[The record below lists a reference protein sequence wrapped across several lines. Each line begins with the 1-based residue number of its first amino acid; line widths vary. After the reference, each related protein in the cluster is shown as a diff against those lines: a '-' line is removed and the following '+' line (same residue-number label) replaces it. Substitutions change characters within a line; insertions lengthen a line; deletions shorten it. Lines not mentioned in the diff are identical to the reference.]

1 MNESLKSKLVAK
13 LDGLPDEVGRQV
25 LDYVE
30 FLESKF
36 NRSRRAPS
44 TVQRLAENLE
54 ERIGSVRLADVA
66 VKGGAQIMEA
76 AGKLMEGLAAASR
89 VVAEE
94 LQPTT
99 PAAGNGQPA
108 AGTGDRQPGPPEQTA
123 SADPKV
129 AGGGEVERPKTPPES
144 DSPA

>member
-1 MNESLKSKLVAK
+1 MNENLKAKLVAK
-13 LDGLPDEVGRQV
+13 LDTLPDDVGRQV

-44 TVQRLAENLE
+44 TVQRLAENIE
-54 ERIGSVRLADVA
+54 DKIGSVKLTDVA

-94 LQPTT
+94 LEPTS
-99 PAAGNGQPA
+99 PAAGDGQEPGDEQDKAAPPPSEGDADGAPRGPA
-108 AGTGDRQPGPPEQTA
+108 EGAA
-123 SADPKV
+123 
-129 AGGGEVERPKTPPES
+129 
-144 DSPA
+144 PA

>member
-1 MNESLKSKLVAK
+1 MNESLKSKLAAK

-54 ERIGSVRLADVA
+54 DRIGSVKLADVA

-99 PAAGNGQPA
+99 PAGGKGQSA
-108 AGTGDRQPGPPEQTA
+108 APEQAAADGEAERPTPPPE
-123 SADPKV
+123 
-129 AGGGEVERPKTPPES
+129 G
-144 DSPA
+144 PAPA

>member
-1 MNESLKSKLVAK
+1 MNENLKAKLVAK
-13 LDGLPDEVGRQV
+13 LDALPDDVGRQV

-44 TVQRLAENLE
+44 TVQRIAENIE
-54 ERIGSVRLADVA
+54 DKIGSVKLTDVA
-66 VKGGAQIMEA
+66 VKGGAQILEA

-94 LQPTT
+94 LEPTS
-99 PAAGNGQPA
+99 PAAGNGQEPGEEQEKA
-108 AGTGDRQPGPPEQTA
+108 APSPSEGD
-123 SADPKV
+123 
-129 AGGGEVERPKTPPES
+129 AGG
-144 DSPA
+144 SPQDPGGTAAPA

>member
-13 LDGLPDEVGRQV
+13 LDGLPDELGRQV

-44 TVQRLAENLE
+44 TVQRLAENIE
-54 ERIGSVRLADVA
+54 DRIGSVRLADVA

-94 LQPTT
+94 LQPHP
-99 PAAGNGQPA
+99 PAAGNGDRQPA
-108 AGTGDRQPGPPEQTA
+108 ASDTAA
-123 SADPKV
+123 SADP
-129 AGGGEVERPKTPPES
+129 AAAADGAAEPGPASSEGG
-144 DSPA
+144 SPA

>member
-1 MNESLKSKLVAK
+1 MNENLKAKLVAK
-13 LDGLPDEVGRQV
+13 LDTLPDDVGRQV

-44 TVQRLAENLE
+44 TVQRLAENIE
-54 ERIGSVRLADVA
+54 DKIGSVKLADVA

-94 LQPTT
+94 LEPTS
-99 PAAGNGQPA
+99 PAAGNGQEPVEEQEEA
-108 AGTGDRQPGPPEQTA
+108 APPPPEG
-123 SADPKV
+123 D
-129 AGGGEVERPKTPPES
+129 GGG
-144 DSPA
+144 SPRDPGGAAAPA

>member
-1 MNESLKSKLVAK
+1 MNENLKAKLVAK
-13 LDGLPDEVGRQV
+13 LDALPDDVGRQV

-44 TVQRLAENLE
+44 TVQRIAENIE
-54 ERIGSVRLADVA
+54 DKIGSVKLTDVA
-66 VKGGAQIMEA
+66 VKGGAQILEA

-94 LQPTT
+94 LEPTS
-99 PAAGNGQPA
+99 PAAGNGQEPGEEQEEA
-108 AGTGDRQPGPPEQTA
+108 SPSPSEGD
-123 SADPKV
+123 
-129 AGGGEVERPKTPPES
+129 AGG
-144 DSPA
+144 SPQDPGGAAAPA

>member
-1 MNESLKSKLVAK
+1 MNENLKSKLVAK
-13 LDGLPDEVGRQV
+13 LDALSDDVGRQV

-44 TVQRLAENLE
+44 TVQRLAENIE
-54 ERIGSVRLADVA
+54 DRIGSVKLADVA
-66 VKGGAQIMEA
+66 VKGGAQILEA

-94 LQPTT
+94 LEPTT
-99 PAAGNGQPA
+99 PAAGNGQPSA
-108 AGTGDRQPGPPEQTA
+108 AEPAKATQAPPAADANHAPPDPGEDA
-123 SADPKV
+123 
-129 AGGGEVERPKTPPES
+129 E
-144 DSPA
+144 PA

>member
-13 LDGLPDEVGRQV
+13 LEGLPDELGRQV

-44 TVQRLAENLE
+44 TVQRLAENIE
-54 ERIGSVRLADVA
+54 DRIGSVRLADVA

-94 LQPTT
+94 LQPQP
-99 PAAGNGQPA
+99 PAAGNGDRQEQPA
-108 AGTGDRQPGPPEQTA
+108 EGAPSADSAATAGT
-123 SADPKV
+123 SA
-129 AGGGEVERPKTPPES
+129 AEREENA
-144 DSPA
+144 SPA

>member
-1 MNESLKSKLVAK
+1 MNESLKSKLAAK

-54 ERIGSVRLADVA
+54 DRIGSVKLADVA

-99 PAAGNGQPA
+99 PAGGNGQSA
-108 AGTGDRQPGPPEQTA
+108 ALALTSRLDSRLHG
-123 SADPKV
+123 AD
-129 AGGGEVERPKTPPES
+129 
-144 DSPA
+144 

>member
-25 LDYVE
+25 LDFVE

-44 TVQRLAENLE
+44 TVQRIAENIE
-54 ERIGSVRLADVA
+54 DRIGTVKLADVA

-94 LQPTT
+94 LEPRA
-99 PAAGNGQPA
+99 PAAGNGERQPA
-108 AGTGDRQPGPPEQTA
+108 APQQAQGTASPEANEGATAEPKAPPEA
-123 SADPKV
+123 
-129 AGGGEVERPKTPPES
+129 PPEGH
-144 DSPA
+144 SPA

>member
-1 MNESLKSKLVAK
+1 MNENLKAKLVAK
-13 LDGLPDEVGRQV
+13 LDTLPDDVGRQV

-44 TVQRLAENLE
+44 TVQRLAENIE
-54 ERIGSVRLADVA
+54 DKIGSVKLADVA

-94 LQPTT
+94 LEPAS
-99 PAAGNGQPA
+99 PAAGNGQEPEEEPEKA
-108 AGTGDRQPGPPEQTA
+108 APPPPEG
-123 SADPKV
+123 D
-129 AGGGEVERPKTPPES
+129 AGG
-144 DSPA
+144 SPQDPGGAAAPA

>member
-1 MNESLKSKLVAK
+1 MNESLKSKLAAK

-36 NRSRRAPS
+36 NRSRRVPS

-54 ERIGSVRLADVA
+54 DRIGSVKLADVA

-99 PAAGNGQPA
+99 PAGGNGQSA
-108 AGTGDRQPGPPEQTA
+108 APEQAAVDGEAERPTPPPEG
-123 SADPKV
+123 P
-129 AGGGEVERPKTPPES
+129 
-144 DSPA
+144 SPA

>member
-1 MNESLKSKLVAK
+1 MNENLKAKLVAK
-13 LDGLPDEVGRQV
+13 LDTLPDDVGRQV

-44 TVQRLAENLE
+44 TVQRLAENIE
-54 ERIGSVRLADVA
+54 DKIGSVKLADVA

-94 LQPTT
+94 LEPAS
-99 PAAGNGQPA
+99 PAAGNGQEPEEEPEKA
-108 AGTGDRQPGPPEQTA
+108 APPPPEE
-123 SADPKV
+123 D
-129 AGGGEVERPKTPPES
+129 AGG
-144 DSPA
+144 SPQDPGGAAAPA

>member
-1 MNESLKSKLVAK
+1 MNENLKAKLVAK
-13 LDGLPDEVGRQV
+13 LDTLPDDVGRQV

-44 TVQRLAENLE
+44 TVQRLAENIE
-54 ERIGSVRLADVA
+54 DKIGSVKLADVA

-94 LQPTT
+94 LEPAS
-99 PAAGNGQPA
+99 PAAGNGQEPEEEQEKA
-108 AGTGDRQPGPPEQTA
+108 APPPPEG
-123 SADPKV
+123 D
-129 AGGGEVERPKTPPES
+129 AGG
-144 DSPA
+144 SPQDPGGAAAPA

>member
-1 MNESLKSKLVAK
+1 MNESLKSRLVAK
-13 LDGLPDEVGRQV
+13 LEGLPDELGRQV

-44 TVQRLAENLE
+44 TVQRLTENIEDRL
-54 ERIGSVRLADVA
+54 GSVRLADVA

-94 LQPTT
+94 LQPQP
-99 PAAGNGQPA
+99 PAAGNGDRQEQSTDTA
-108 AGTGDRQPGPPEQTA
+108 SSAESAAKAGTPEA
-123 SADPKV
+123 KREEDA
-129 AGGGEVERPKTPPES
+129 
-144 DSPA
+144 SPA